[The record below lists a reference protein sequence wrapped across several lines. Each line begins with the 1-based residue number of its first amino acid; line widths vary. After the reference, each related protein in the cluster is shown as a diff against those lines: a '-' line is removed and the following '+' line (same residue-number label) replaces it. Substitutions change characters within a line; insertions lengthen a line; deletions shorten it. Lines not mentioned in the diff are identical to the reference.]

1 MLSRLVFLLITAFWV
16 TMNFLLWRSEFSG
29 HTSLGSSVPLET
41 VFNKILTSPD
51 VSSLEIYYHGKK
63 IGFCRWTANVGAEA
77 SKNFSEEFEPEGMV
91 EEPTNYS
98 LDLEGNF
105 TPPGT
110 TNRLRFDLS
119 LKLSTNR
126 VWQEFDARAGLR
138 PDSWELHSSAADQNV
153 RLTID
158 DSLDRWEQTFTFDE
172 LRNPQTLLREFG
184 GPVALTL
191 LGGLG
196 NFGPGNQNSTNIG
209 ASLPAL
215 KWEANNDFMRFG
227 HSKVRVYRLHAKIMG
242 RYEAFVFVSR
252 IGEILWIELP
262 DKIVLSNDAFTH
274 F

>member
-1 MLSRLVFLLITAFWV
+1 MLSRVIFLAITLFWL

-29 HTSLGSSVPLET
+29 KTSLGSSVPLET

-51 VSSLEIYYHGKK
+51 VSSLEIYYHGEK
-63 IGFCRWTANVGAEA
+63 IGFCRWTASVGEEANKNVSA
-77 SKNFSEEFEPEGMV
+77 EFEPEGMV
-91 EEPTNYS
+91 AEPTSYS

-105 TPPGT
+105 TPVGT
-110 TNRLRFDLS
+110 TNRLRFDVS

-126 VWQEFDARAGLR
+126 VWQEFDLRANMR
-138 PDSWELHSSAADQNV
+138 TSSWELHSRAASQDV
-153 RLTID
+153 HLVID
-158 DSLDRWEQTFTFDE
+158 DSLDRWEQTLTFDE

-196 NFGPGNQNSTNIG
+196 NPVFGNLNSTNTT
-209 ASLPAL
+209 AAPVM
-215 KWEANNDFMRFG
+215 KWEANNDSMRFG
-227 HSKVRVYRLHAKIMG
+227 HSKVRVYRLHTKVLG
-242 RYEAFVFVSR
+242 TYEVFVFVSR
-252 IGEILWIELP
+252 VGEILWIELP